1 MKKCSSCGYFSI
13 NGGGFYKGQPHC
25 KNKRSEKYNLLV
37 AADKLC
43 CDQHASRAMV
53 KARRICTKC
62 AVDAATAIS
71 HVTNNAILWAILD
84 IELTEKHRSTIL
96 VATIRRLRK
105 LKKEKTWKTKD
116 QSDI

>member
-13 NGGGFYKGQPHC
+13 NGGGFYKGHPHC
-25 KNKRSEKYNLLV
+25 KNKCSEKYNLLV

-43 CDQHASRAMV
+43 CDQHASRAVV

-71 HVTNNAILWAILD
+71 RVTNNAVLWAVLD
-84 IELTEKHRSTIL
+84 VEGASKQRSTIFA
-96 VATIRRLRK
+96 ATVRQLRK
-105 LKKEKTWKTKD
+105 LKGE
-116 QSDI
+116 I